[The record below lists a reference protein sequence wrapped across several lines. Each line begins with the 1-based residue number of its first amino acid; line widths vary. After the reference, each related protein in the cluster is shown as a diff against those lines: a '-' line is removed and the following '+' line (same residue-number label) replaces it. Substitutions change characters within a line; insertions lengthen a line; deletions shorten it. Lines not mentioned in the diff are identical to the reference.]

1 MSNEITTEILAH
13 AIDATK
19 EIVQIKEIGDEVELD
34 IGGEL
39 ENYYIVNKAA
49 SDKDSQLNA
58 MAIAPIVNGKPDY
71 NNIGVVYA
79 GTNMHDETGTNGFGT
94 AADAFGGNLSGEYQL
109 AEDFLKETKK
119 IVKEHNGV
127 ITDVAG
133 FSQSGGYMMKMAA
146 KHGQK
151 DGFQTTSFDDW
162 GRNQFGTLTEDE
174 RKWLL
179 AHPEMLRRYQNDSWA
194 KKSFRDSR
202 YGTVSSVFGLEEHNT
217 LSKYFDGDTLN
228 LDRLAKD
235 GFFAPGMTKEQV
247 EKAAKKWAEKNGDKN
262 PFTND
267 AAEAKNR
274 MKEYLKLYGAYSIV
288 DMAELKQLRKKLKAS
303 GGSLSGN
310 EEIFLDDSQALLAV
324 SMASQTMKDG
334 LSAVIE
340 IYQEAITEAE
350 QVWTEGLQGARSI
363 GTELSESEIIE
374 SLASVGA
381 TEASIVTEPTT
392 FYNEQIAKAKQLGES
407 FDSLTSEIKSGIDKL
422 IQSDKNLANQLG

>member
-1 MSNEITTEILAH
+1 MSNEITTEVLAN
-13 AIDATK
+13 AIDKTK
-19 EIVQIKEIGDEVELD
+19 EVVQTEKSKIKLKNQEE
-34 IGGEL
+34 
-39 ENYYIVNKAA
+39 YIDYQIIHKAA

-58 MAIAPIVNGKPDY
+58 MAIAPLVNGKPDY

-79 GTNMHDETGTNGFGT
+79 GTNMHDETGANGFVT
-94 AADAFGGNLSGEYQL
+94 AGDAVLGNLSGEYTL
-109 AEDFLKETKK
+109 AEDFLKETKEK
-119 IVKEHNGV
+119 IKEHNGT

-146 KHGQK
+146 EHGQE
-151 DGFQTTSFDDW
+151 DGFQVTSFDDW

-194 KKSFRDSR
+194 RGSFRDNR
-202 YGTVSSVFGLEEHNT
+202 YGTVASISGIGMGEHNT

-235 GFFAPGMTKEQV
+235 GIFAPGMTKEQV

-274 MKEYLKLYGAYSIV
+274 MKEYLKLYGTYSIV
-288 DMAELKQLRKKLKAS
+288 DIDELKRLRKKLKAS
-303 GGSLSGN
+303 GGGLSGN

-324 SMASQTMKDG
+324 STASQTMRNG
-334 LSAVIE
+334 LSAMIE

-363 GTELSESEIIE
+363 GTELSEAEIIE

-381 TEASIVTEPTT
+381 TKASIVTEPTT

-407 FDSLTSEIKSGIDKL
+407 FDSLASEIKSGIDKL
-422 IQSDKNLANQLG
+422 VQSDKNLANQLG

>member
-1 MSNEITTEILAH
+1 MSNEITTEVLAN
-13 AIDATK
+13 AIDVTK

-34 IGGEL
+34 IGDKL

-79 GTNMHDETGTNGFGT
+79 GTNMHNETGANGFGT

-109 AEDFLKETKK
+109 A
-119 IVKEHNGV
+119 
-127 ITDVAG
+127 
-133 FSQSGGYMMKMAA
+133 A

-162 GRNQFGTLTEDE
+162 GRSQFGTLTIDE
-174 RKWLL
+174 RQWLL

-194 KKSFRDSR
+194 RGSFRDNR
-202 YGTVSSVFGLEEHNT
+202 YGTVASISGIGMGEHNT

-235 GFFAPGMTKEQV
+235 GIFAPGMTKEQV
-247 EKAAKKWAEKNGDKN
+247 EKAAQKWAEKNGDKN

-274 MKEYLKLYGAYSIV
+274 MKEYLKIYGAYSIV
-288 DMAELKQLRKKLKAS
+288 DIDELKRLRKKLKAS
-303 GGSLSGN
+303 GGGLSGN

-324 SMASQTMKDG
+324 STASQTMRNG

-350 QVWTEGLQGARSI
+350 QVWTEGLQHARSI
-363 GTELSESEIIE
+363 GTELNEAEIIE
-374 SLASVGA
+374 ALASAGA
-381 TEASIVTEPTT
+381 TEASVVTEPTT
-392 FYNEQIAKAKQLGES
+392 FYNEQITKAKQLGES
-407 FDSLTSEIKSGIDKL
+407 FDRLASEIKSGIDKL
-422 IQSDKNLANQLG
+422 VQSDKSLANQLG